1 MIVRMKLSSTIQTK
15 VSRFAEVLFI
25 FTCSMHD
32 RLEVYLQNISKK
44 KINQFHSHF
53 GTH

>member
-1 MIVRMKLSSTIQTK
+1 MNVRMKFLSSIQTK
-15 VSRFAEVLFI
+15 ISRFAELLLI